1 MRNLITDVPGISV
14 GNAEDHEALTGV
26 TVILPDR
33 RSVCAVDSRG
43 GAPGTRETDA
53 LSPACLVDA
62 VDAVV
67 LSGGSVYG
75 LDAAS
80 GVTAWLGARG
90 RGFLVHEAAPRSP
103 IVPAA
108 ILYDPNNGGSKDWGG
123 QPPYAGLGKEAC
135 AAAVAAE
142 FALGNAGAGL
152 GALAGAL
159 KGGLGS
165 ASAQTSGG
173 ITVGALVAVNA
184 FGSAVV
190 PGASA
195 FWAAPFERDGEFGG
209 KSFGDH
215 RIEAAEDIVWD
226 GAKGGHAGVGSNTTI
241 GVVAADVRLSPAEAQ
256 RLAIMA
262 QDGFSRSLRSTRRS
276 TAIRFLP
283 WRRARERS
291 GTRRLSLWLNWAR
304 LPRTRSRGRWRAAF
318 MKRGASRVMSA
329 TGTSTPSRR
338 RRSNFA
344 RRANPRLAFVPAK
357 H

>member
-108 ILYDPNNGGSKDWGG
+108 ILYDLNNGGSKDWGG

-215 RIEAAEDIVWD
+215 RIAAAEDIVWD

-262 QDGFSRSLRSTRRS
+262 QDGFSRSLRPIHTPLDGD
-276 TAIRFLP
+276 TLFA
-283 WRRARERS
+283 
-291 GTRRLSLWLNWAR
+291 
-304 LPRTRSRGRWRAAF
+304 
-318 MKRGASRVMSA
+318 VA
-329 TGTSTPSRR
+329 TGAQTLGDPSPVALAELGAVAADTV
-338 RRSNFA
+338 A
-344 RRANPRLAFVPAK
+344 RAVARGVYEAQSVAGYVCYRDKYAIAPAPE
-357 H
+357 